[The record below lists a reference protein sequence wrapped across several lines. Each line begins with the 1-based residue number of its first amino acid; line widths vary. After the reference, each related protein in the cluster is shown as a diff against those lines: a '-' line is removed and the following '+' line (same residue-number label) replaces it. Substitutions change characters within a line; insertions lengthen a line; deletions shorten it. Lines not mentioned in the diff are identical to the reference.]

1 MSKPLKHITAP
12 GRIGQ
17 MSLRNR
23 MIMTP
28 MGSNTAAEGGF
39 CSERTRRY
47 YEERAR
53 GGAALLIMGSVS
65 VAWPRGSANYRHIA
79 ISDDKYIPELTKL
92 VNEVH
97 QHDCKVAAQLHHGGL
112 MAFNEAAV
120 GHPILCPS
128 APQEHSSDEMTPYM
142 TPEELAIISAPSQ
155 EPTFNLHY
163 KEADE
168 DDILWVIDSF
178 VKAAE
183 RAKRIGFDGVE
194 IHAGHGYLIAN
205 FLNPSVNRR
214 QDSYGGSVEN
224 RSRLLI
230 EIIVAIKKAVGADYP
245 VWFRLDSVHFTD
257 DGITNEDAQVTA
269 QLAVA
274 AGADAIHCSA
284 DADHSKGTCYSDGH
298 ATHTPGRFVP
308 FAAAIKSKVSVP
320 VICPGRIEPE
330 VGDRLIAQ
338 GQIDFITMGRKLL
351 ADPELPKKVIENR
364 LKDIRPCI
372 YCYTC
377 ISNIFVN
384 NHIRC
389 AVNARTG
396 FEAEKEII
404 SSDRARKVLVIGG
417 GPAGMEAARV
427 AALRGHSVT
436 LVDKASK
443 LGGTVYFSGV
453 SYPANS
459 RLVAYLENQMR
470 QLPITVKLGVE
481 VTLDYVAKLSPDA
494 VVVAVGAAREMPNVE
509 GIDLPHVFSG
519 DDMRSMIT
527 GEDAEQVKGKLS
539 SFNRMMLALG
549 SASRIT
555 RNVSLMRTLSK
566 LWMPVGQRVVMIGGG
581 LVAVELAEFLA
592 ERNRKVTLLD
602 EGTVFGRETPLV
614 RRWRNL
620 ADIRKLGV
628 SCLPNARVVKIRP
641 GRLTYVNSLNQER
654 TILADSV
661 IVTSGTT
668 ANTGLA
674 DKLREKG
681 FEVHVAGD
689 CGGVG
694 YIEGAM
700 HGGFKVGTAL

>member
-1 MSKPLKHITAP
+1 MSKPLQHITAP

-17 MSLRNR
+17 IPLRNR

-39 CSERTRRY
+39 CSEQTVSY
-47 YEERAR
+47 YEARAR
-53 GGAALLIMGSVS
+53 GGAAMLIMGSVS
-65 VAWPRGSANYRHIA
+65 VAWPRGSSNYRHIA
-79 ISDDKYIPELTKL
+79 LSDDKYIPGLQQL
-92 VNEVH
+92 VEAVH
-97 QHDCKVAAQLHHGGL
+97 AHDCRVAAQLHHGGL

-120 GHPILCPS
+120 GHPTLCPS
-128 APQEHSSDEMTPYM
+128 APQGHSADEMTPFM
-142 TPEELAIISAPSQ
+142 TAEELGIISAPMQ

-163 KEADE
+163 KEADD
-168 DDILWVIDSF
+168 DDIRWVIDVF
-178 VKAAE
+178 VAAAE

-214 QDSYGGSVEN
+214 QDRYGGCIEN
-224 RSRLLI
+224 RSRLLV
-230 EIIVAIKKAVGADYP
+230 EIITEIKARVGAEYP

-269 QLAVA
+269 RLAVA
-274 AGADAIHCSA
+274 AGADAVHCSA
-284 DADHSKGTCYSDGH
+284 DGDHAKGTCYSDGH

-308 FAAAIKSKVSVP
+308 FAAAIKAQVAVP

-330 VGDRLIAQ
+330 VGDRLIGD
-338 GQIDFITMGRKLL
+338 GQVDFITMGRKLL
-351 ADPELPKKVIENR
+351 ADPDLPNKILENR
-364 LKDIRPCI
+364 PQDIRPCI

-389 AVNARTG
+389 AVNAMTG
-396 FEAEKEII
+396 FESERDLIG
-404 SSDRARKVLVIGG
+404 SDRARKILVIGG

-427 AALRGHSVT
+427 AALRGHRVT
-436 LVDKASK
+436 LVEKASR

-453 SYPANS
+453 SYPPNG
-459 RLVAYLENQMR
+459 RLVAYLQHQVR
-470 QLPITVKLGVE
+470 QLPITVALGVE
-481 VTLDYVAKLSPDA
+481 VTPDYVARQAPDA
-494 VVVAVGAAREMPNVE
+494 VVVAVGAAREMPEVE

-527 GEDAEQVKGKLS
+527 GDDAEQVKGRLS
-539 SFNRMMLALG
+539 SFNRMMLGLG

-555 RNVSLMRTLSK
+555 RNIPLMRSLSK
-566 LWMPVGQRVVMIGGG
+566 LWMPIGKRVVMIGGG

-592 ERNRKVTLLD
+592 ERGRQVTLLD
-602 EGTVFGRETPLV
+602 EGTVFGKETPLV

-628 SCLPNARVVKIRP
+628 RCLPNARVIRIRQ
-641 GRLTYVNSLNQER
+641 GLLTYVNALDQER
-654 TILADSV
+654 TIAADCV
-661 IVTSGTT
+661 IVTSGTV
-668 ANTGLA
+668 ANTSLA
-674 DKLREKG
+674 ERLRQQG
-681 FEVHVAGD
+681 YEVHMAGD
-689 CGGVG
+689 CSQVG

-700 HGGFKVGTAL
+700 HGGFKVGAAL